1 MWGVRRLA
9 AFMRSRLP
17 PHEVLS
23 QLPDFLRFSVACA
36 EQRLLRL
43 GVLTRPLE
51 ELSALEKGLA
61 VAEAWGSSLLA
72 APFRLLP
79 KRRLTETYL
88 RDPAV
93 TRRAAAAEEK
103 TIRMVR

>member
-1 MWGVRRLA
+1 M
-9 AFMRSRLP
+9 
-17 PHEVLS
+17 
-23 QLPDFLRFSVACA
+23 
-36 EQRLLRL
+36 

-72 APFRLLP
+72 SPLRLLP
-79 KRRLTETYL
+79 KRRLTDTYL

-93 TRRAAAAEEK
+93 TQRAAAADEK

>member
-1 MWGVRRLA
+1 
-9 AFMRSRLP
+9 
-17 PHEVLS
+17 VLS
-23 QLPDFLRFSVACA
+23 QLPDFLRFSVDCA
-36 EQRLLRL
+36 EQRLLRM
-43 GVLTRPLE
+43 GVLTRPLR
-51 ELSALEKGLA
+51 ELGPLAKGMA

-79 KRRLTETYL
+79 RRRLTETYL